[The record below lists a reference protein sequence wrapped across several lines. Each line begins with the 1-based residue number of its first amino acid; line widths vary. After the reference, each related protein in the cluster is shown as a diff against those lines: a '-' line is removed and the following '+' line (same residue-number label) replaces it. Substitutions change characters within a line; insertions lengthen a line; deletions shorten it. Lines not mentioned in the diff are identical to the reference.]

1 MVPENIDAQS
11 AATRQQHEKH
21 TIRLIAAFVVGT
33 TSSEQSIKIGNK
45 KRRMQLMKSGKKPNK
60 KQSIFIKENGINP
73 DNWFIYKNTSEE
85 MHLVHRYLDKRTRK
99 IIK

>member
-1 MVPENIDAQS
+1 MVPENTSVLSVA
-11 AATRQQHEKH
+11 
-21 TIRLIAAFVVGT
+21 IRHRRERRIIPLIAAFVVGT

-45 KRRMQLMKSGKKPNK
+45 KRRTQQMKSGKKPNK